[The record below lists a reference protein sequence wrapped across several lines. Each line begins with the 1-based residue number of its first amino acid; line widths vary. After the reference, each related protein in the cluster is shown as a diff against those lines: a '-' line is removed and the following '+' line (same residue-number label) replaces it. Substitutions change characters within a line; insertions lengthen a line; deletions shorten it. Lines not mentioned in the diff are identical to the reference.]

1 MPETRG
7 LEVAGTVKKSLP
19 NALYRVELD
28 GRHEV
33 LAHAADEM
41 RKNFIRLLAG
51 DRVRVQLSPRDT
63 TRGRITRRD

>member
-1 MPETRG
+1 MSEARV
-7 LEVAGTVKKSLP
+7 LEVAGTVKESLP

-41 RKNFIRLLAG
+41 SKNFIRLLAG
-51 DRVRVQLSPRDT
+51 DRVRVQLSPRDR